1 MLRIISGLFLC
12 MSFVLGPPKRSGLK
26 SCITRMTCKL
36 LFLLILGLLMRC
48 KYSKRNIT
56 SAFLRILSW
65 SSVRILIGSLLL
77 CIRTQSLGQNTRIN

>member
-1 MLRIISGLFLC
+1 
-12 MSFVLGPPKRSGLK
+12 
-26 SCITRMTCKL
+26 MTCKL